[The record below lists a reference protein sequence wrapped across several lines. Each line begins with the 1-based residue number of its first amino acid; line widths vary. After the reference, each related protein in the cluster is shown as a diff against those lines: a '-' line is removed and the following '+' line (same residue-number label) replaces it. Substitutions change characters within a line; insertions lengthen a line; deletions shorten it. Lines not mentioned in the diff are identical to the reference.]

1 MKVRK
6 IKRGKELLILDKVF
20 PTQHIMTVSLLAM
33 AAYLVLFLCYSSFKK
48 KNALRLPTDDHSDRS
63 RFLVGFMLFAAFAVR
78 IALSCYLEGHKTD
91 IGCFTVWGNNL
102 ASGGFKSFY
111 NPSSGMPDY
120 PPGYMYILGL
130 MSSIA
135 HAFGRGVYDSFG
147 NYDLVYVAFI
157 KLPSIIADLAAA
169 YLVYRLAVKRLR
181 FAPAFLLSALVA
193 FHPVMLY
200 ISGGWGQIDQI
211 LTILIVLAILALN
224 SNKPILGGV
233 IYGFAI
239 LMKPQALMV
248 GPLMALA
255 YFLYIFDPDF
265 FKNSEYTCKDDMTKR
280 LAKTAIA
287 VAAAVALIII
297 SAIPFATKEL
307 PLFKLVWNKYLGT
320 ATSYKFASVNAYNI
334 FTLFGKNWTRLDSEP
349 ILGTLGT
356 LGMIVSVA
364 FGGVLY
370 WFGRKKNR
378 GALYLAAAFT
388 FVSLFTLGH
397 YMHER
402 YMFPMLL
409 LLVMAYLY
417 YHDRR
422 LLYAMLAYT
431 ATAMVNCVA
440 AFYYSKYHEF
450 GLYWDDRIVFWCS
463 LANVL
468 LFIAFTALLIHI
480 MIIGKTKGDVFDGK
494 DDSEAELIGGSGSVK
509 AK

>member
-1 MKVRK
+1 
-6 IKRGKELLILDKVF
+6 
-20 PTQHIMTVSLLAM
+20 MTVSILSIAV
-33 AAYLVLFLCYSSFKK
+33 YLVLFLCYSSFKK
-48 KNALRLPTDDHSDRS
+48 KNALRLPTDDNSDRS
-63 RFLVGFMLFAAFAVR
+63 RFLIVFMLLAAFVVR

-91 IGCFTVWGNNL
+91 IGCFAIWGNNL

-111 NPSSGMPDY
+111 NPTSGMPDY

-135 HAFGRGVYDSFG
+135 HAFGHGVYDSFG

-169 YLVYRLAVKRLR
+169 YLVYRLAMKRLL
-181 FAPAFLLSALVA
+181 FSPAFLLSALVA
-193 FHPVMLY
+193 FHPVMAY

-211 LTILIVLAILALN
+211 LTILIVFAILALN

-255 YFLYIFDPDF
+255 YFFYIFDPDF
-265 FKNSEYTCKDDMTKR
+265 FKNSEYDCKDDLKKR
-280 LAKTAIA
+280 LIKTCIA
-287 VAAAVALIII
+287 VAAAFALIFI
-297 SAIPFATKEL
+297 SAIPFATPEL
-307 PLFKLVWNKYLGT
+307 PLFKLIWNKYLGT
-320 ATSYKFASVNAYNI
+320 ATSYKYASVNAYNI
-334 FTLFGKNWTRLDSEP
+334 FTLFGKNWASLEREP
-349 ILGTLGT
+349 ILGVLGT
-356 LGMIVSVA
+356 IGMIISVV
-364 FGGVLY
+364 GGGTLY
-370 WFGRKKNR
+370 WFGRKRNR
-378 GALYLAAAFT
+378 GALYIAAAFT

-402 YMFPMLL
+402 YLFPMLL
-409 LLVMAYLY
+409 LLFMAYLC

-450 GLYWDDRIVFWCS
+450 QLYWDDRIVFWCS
-463 LANVL
+463 LANVI
-468 LFIAFTALLIHI
+468 LFIAFTVLCVFI
-480 MIIGKTKGDVFDGK
+480 MIKGKTADDVFEGEIEP
-494 DDSEAELIGGSGSVK
+494 EANAADTKSSVK

>member
-1 MKVRK
+1 M
-6 IKRGKELLILDKVF
+6 DKVF
-20 PTQHIMTVSLLAM
+20 PTQHIMTTALLCM

-48 KNALRLPTDDHSDRS
+48 KNALLLSAFDKSDRN
-63 RFLVGFMLFAAFAVR
+63 RFLVGWLLVAAFVVR

-91 IGCFTVWGNNL
+91 IGCFTIWGNNI
-102 ASGGFKSFY
+102 ASGGFQNFY
-111 NPSSGMPDY
+111 NKASGMPDY

-130 MSSIA
+130 MSSVSRA
-135 HAFGRGVYDSFG
+135 LGHGVYDEFG
-147 NYDLVYVAFI
+147 NYDLLYIAFI

-181 FAPAFLLSALVA
+181 FAPAFLLAALVA
-193 FHPVMLY
+193 FNPVMVY

-224 SNKPILGGV
+224 ANKPILGGM
-233 IYGFAI
+233 IYGLAI

-255 YFLYIFDPDF
+255 YFMYIFDPDF
-265 FKNSEYTCKDDMTKR
+265 FKNSEYECRDELKTR
-280 LAKTAIA
+280 IAKTAIA
-287 VAAAVALIII
+287 VACAVALIII
-297 SAIPFATKEL
+297 SAIPFASKEL
-307 PLFKLVWNKYLGT
+307 PLFELIWNKYLGT
-320 ATSYKFASVNAYNI
+320 ATSYKYASVNAYNI
-334 FTLFGKNWTRLDSEP
+334 FTLFGKNWASLDREP
-349 ILGTLGT
+349 ILGVLGT
-356 LGMIVSVA
+356 VGMVISVV

-409 LLVMAYLY
+409 LLFMAYLY

-431 ATAMVNCVA
+431 ATAMVNCLA

-450 GLYWDDRIVFWCS
+450 GLYWDERIVFWCS

-468 LFIAFTALLIHI
+468 LFIAFTALCVFI
-480 MIIGKTKGDVFDGK
+480 MIKGKTADDVFDG
-494 DDSEAELIGGSGSVK
+494 EAEEELPAGSI
-509 AK
+509 AKSAVSGDKPRSAKKTAGR

>member
-1 MKVRK
+1 
-6 IKRGKELLILDKVF
+6 
-20 PTQHIMTVSLLAM
+20 MTVSLLSM
-33 AAYLVLFLCYSSFKK
+33 AAYLLLFLCYSSFKK
-48 KNALRLPTDDHSDRS
+48 KNALRLPSDDNSDRS
-63 RFLVGFMLFAAFAVR
+63 RFLIGFMLFAAFAVR

-91 IGCFTVWGNNL
+91 IGCFTIWGNNL
-102 ASGGFKSFY
+102 SSGGFKSFY

-120 PPGYMYILGL
+120 PPGYMYVLGL

-135 HAFGRGVYDSFG
+135 KAFGHGVYDSFG

-169 YLVYRLAVKRLR
+169 YLVYRLASKRLR

-193 FHPVMLY
+193 FHPVMIY

-255 YFLYIFDPDF
+255 YFFYVFDPDF
-265 FKNSEYTCKDDMTKR
+265 FKNSEYVCKDDLNKR
-280 LAKTAIA
+280 LIKTGIA

-307 PLFKLVWNKYLGT
+307 PLFKLIWNKYLGT
-320 ATSYKFASVNAYNI
+320 ATSYKYASVNAYNI
-334 FTLFGKNWTRLDSEP
+334 FTLFGKNWKPTSDKGFLGLSF
-349 ILGTLGT
+349 GTLGT
-356 LGMIVSVA
+356 LGMIVSVV

-402 YMFPMLL
+402 YLFPMLL
-409 LLVMAYLY
+409 LLFMAYIY

-422 LLYAMLAYT
+422 LMYAMLAYT

-480 MIIGKTKGDVFDGK
+480 MIMGKTKDDVFEGRSDEI
-494 DDSEAELIGGSGSVK
+494 EAASGSVK
-509 AK
+509 EK

>member
-1 MKVRK
+1 M
-6 IKRGKELLILDKVF
+6 DKVF
-20 PTQHIMTVSLLAM
+20 PTQHIMTVSLLSM

-48 KNALRLPTDDHSDRS
+48 KNALRLPGDDNSDRS
-63 RFLVGFMLFAAFAVR
+63 RFLIGFMLFAAFAVR

-91 IGCFTVWGNNL
+91 IGCFTIWGNNL

-111 NPSSGMPDY
+111 SPTSGMPDY
-120 PPGYMYILGL
+120 PPGYMYVLGL

-169 YLVYRLAVKRLR
+169 YLVYRLASKRLR

-193 FHPVMLY
+193 FHPVMIY

-224 SNKPILGGV
+224 SNKPILGGI

-255 YFLYIFDPDF
+255 YFMYIFDPDF
-265 FKNSEYTCKDDMTKR
+265 FKNSDYTCKDDMTKR
-280 LAKTAIA
+280 LVKTAIA
-287 VAAAVALIII
+287 VACAVALIII

-307 PLFKLVWNKYLGT
+307 PLFKLIWNKYLGT

-334 FTLFGKNWTRLDSEP
+334 FTLFGKNWTKLDSEP

-356 LGMIVSVA
+356 LGMIVSVV

-402 YMFPMLL
+402 YLFPMLL
-409 LLVMAYLY
+409 LLFMAYLH

-480 MIIGKTKGDVFDGK
+480 MIMGKTKDDVFEGK
-494 DDSEAELIGGSGSVK
+494 LDDEVKAAGGSAN

>member
-1 MKVRK
+1 
-6 IKRGKELLILDKVF
+6 
-20 PTQHIMTVSLLAM
+20 MTVSLFSI
-33 AAYLVLFLCYSSFKK
+33 AAYLLLFTAYSAFKK
-48 KNALRLPTDDHSDRS
+48 KDALRTSFDDNSDRN
-63 RFLVGFMLFAAFAVR
+63 RLLLGWLLFAAFAVR

-91 IGCFTVWGNNL
+91 IGCFTIWGNNL
-102 ASGGFKSFY
+102 SSGGFKSFY

-120 PPGYMYILGL
+120 PPGYMYVIGL
-130 MSSIA
+130 MSAISK
-135 HAFGRGVYDSFG
+135 AFGHGVYDQFG
-147 NYDLVYVAFI
+147 NYDLVNIAFI

-169 YLVYRLAVKRLR
+169 YLVYRLAIKRLR
-181 FAPAFLLSALVA
+181 FAPAFLLTALVA
-193 FHPVMLY
+193 FNPVMLY

-211 LTILIVLAILALN
+211 LTVLIVFAILALN

-255 YFLYIFDPDF
+255 YFCYVFDSDF
-265 FKNSEYTCKDDMTKR
+265 FKNTEFVCKDDLSKR
-280 LAKTAIA
+280 LIKTGIA
-287 VAAAVALIII
+287 VAAAFALIII
-297 SAIPFATKEL
+297 SAIPFASKEL
-307 PLFKLVWNKYLGT
+307 PLFKLIWSKYLGT
-320 ATSYKFASVNAYNI
+320 ATSYKYASVNAYNI
-334 FTLFGKNWTRLDSEP
+334 FTLFGKNWASLEREP
-349 ILGTLGT
+349 ILGVLGT
-356 LGMIVSVA
+356 LGMIVSVV

-370 WFGRKKNR
+370 WFGRKRNR

-402 YMFPMLL
+402 YLFPMLL
-409 LLVMAYLY
+409 LLVVAYLH
-417 YHDRR
+417 YHDKR
-422 LLYAMLAYT
+422 LLYAMFAYT

-468 LFIAFTALLIHI
+468 LFIVFTALVINI
-480 MIIGKTKGDVFDGK
+480 MIKGRTADDVFAGEP
-494 DDSEAELIGGSGSVK
+494 DSELIEAKSVK
-509 AK
+509 PAKTARPAK

>member
-1 MKVRK
+1 MNK
-6 IKRGKELLILDKVF
+6 IF
-20 PTQHIMTVSLLAM
+20 PTQHILTVSFLSM

-48 KNALRLPTDDHSDRS
+48 KNALKLASDDGSDRNG
-63 RFLVGFMLFAAFAVR
+63 FLIGWLLFAAFAVR

-91 IGCFTVWGNNL
+91 INCFTIWGNNL
-102 ASGGFKSFY
+102 ASGGFRNFY
-111 NPSSGMPDY
+111 SPTSGMPDY
-120 PPGYMYILGL
+120 PPGYMYVLGL

-135 HAFGRGVYDSFG
+135 RALGHGVYDQFG

-169 YLVYRLAVKRLR
+169 YLVYRLAIKRLR
-181 FAPAFLLSALVA
+181 FAPAFLLAALVA
-193 FHPVMLY
+193 FNPVMLY

-211 LTILIVLAILALN
+211 LTVLIVLAMLALN
-224 SNKPILGGV
+224 ANKPILGGV

-255 YFLYIFDPDF
+255 YFMYIFDPDF
-265 FKNSEYTCKDDMTKR
+265 FKHYGEECKDDIKTR
-280 LAKTAIA
+280 IGKTAIA
-287 VAAAVALIII
+287 VAAAFALIII
-297 SAIPFATKEL
+297 AAIPFASKEL
-307 PLFKLVWNKYLGT
+307 PLFKLIWDKYLGT

-334 FTLFGKNWTRLDSEP
+334 FTLFGKNWTRLESEP
-349 ILGTLGT
+349 ILGVLGT
-356 LGMIVSVA
+356 IGMVISVA
-364 FGGVLY
+364 GGGVLY

-402 YMFPMLL
+402 YLFPMLL
-409 LLVMAYLY
+409 LLFMAYLY

-431 ATAMVNCVA
+431 ATAMVNCLA

-450 GLYWDDRIVFWCS
+450 NLYWDDRIVFWCS

-468 LFIAFTALLIHI
+468 LFIAFTVLCVFI
-480 MIIGKTKGDVFDGK
+480 MIKGRTAGDVFDG
-494 DDSEAELIGGSGSVK
+494 ELAEEELLAKPAAK
-509 AK
+509 AARSKPAK